1 MSAATPHR
9 YGPLTVLVTGF
20 QSTIRSRNGGQEM
33 DTNKQP
39 QKRPWIIAGLL
50 ILTLLST
57 AMTGCQN
64 QETSGTVN
72 NTFVDVNG
80 LLTAPTKVVTSYP
93 TEELNMGND
102 NSAGIPQF
110 LDGTLYTFSYH
121 SDLNQWTTAWD

>member
-50 ILTLLST
+50 MLTLLST
-57 AMTGCQN
+57 AMTGCN
-64 QETSGTVN
+64 ESTVLDGRNSATSGTVN
-72 NTFVDVNG
+72 STFVDVGG
-80 LLTAPTKVVTSYP
+80 LLVAPTKVVTSYP
-93 TEELNMGND
+93 TEELNLGND
-102 NSAGIPQF
+102 AYAG
-110 LDGTLYTFSYH
+110 
-121 SDLNQWTTAWD
+121 